1 MVKLRKIS
9 RGFQITLPQEFR
21 DRHCL
26 EIGDFIEVIEEGDRV
41 VLKAFRAQNSE
52 SPVDKV
58 LKLLASEH
66 EDESF
71 NLYENEDDFLKSF
84 EKQKQK
90 KKTA

>member
-21 DRHCL
+21 DRHRL
-26 EIGDFIEVIEEGDRV
+26 EIGDFIEVVEEGDRV
-41 VLKAFRAQNSE
+41 VLKAFRAQESE

-66 EDESF
+66 DDESF
-71 NLYENEDDFLKSF
+71 DLYENEDDFLKSF
-84 EKQKQK
+84 EKKK